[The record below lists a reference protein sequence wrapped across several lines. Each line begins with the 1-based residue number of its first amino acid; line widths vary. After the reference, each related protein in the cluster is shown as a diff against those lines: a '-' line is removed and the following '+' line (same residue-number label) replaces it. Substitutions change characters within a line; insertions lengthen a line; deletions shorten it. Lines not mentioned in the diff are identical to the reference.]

1 MKCLTVQC
9 AAKVNLYLN
18 VVGRRDDGYHDIE
31 TLFQP
36 VSLWDEV
43 TLKPFPEGV
52 VISGDDPVIPWNER
66 NLCHRAATLL
76 FCKTGYEGGARIDV
90 HKSIPSGAGLGGGSS
105 DAAATLV
112 GLNELLSFH
121 LSQEELRAAALEVG
135 SDVPFFVL
143 GRPAIGRGRGELLE
157 EVPGLSGGYI
167 VVVKPNVTISTE
179 WAYKNLNLLL
189 TMGNRGDTLKQLL
202 KGLREFPNS
211 RLDTYNSFESGV
223 IEEFSEIG
231 TILSDCKRQ
240 GAILC
245 SLSGSGSACF
255 AVFRERDRAE
265 VVRNNF
271 IVKGLFAKVTQPVN
285 QALVLLRKE

>member
-1 MKCLTVQC
+1 MKCLTMQC

-18 VVGRRDDGYHDIE
+18 VIGRRDDGYHDIE

-43 TLKPFPEGV
+43 TLRPFRGGV
-52 VISGDDPVIPWNER
+52 LISGDDPAIPWDER
-66 NLCHRAATLL
+66 NICHQAATLL
-76 FCKTGYEGGARIDV
+76 FDRARYEGGVRIDV

-105 DAAATLV
+105 NAAATLV
-112 GLNELLSFH
+112 GLNELFSFRLSPDA
-121 LSQEELRAAALEVG
+121 LRTTALRVG

-157 EVPGLSGGYI
+157 EVPGLSDGYI
-167 VVVKPNVTISTE
+167 VIVKPNVTISTK
-179 WAYKNLNLLL
+179 WAYRNLNLLL
-189 TMGNRGDTLKQLL
+189 TMGKSGDTLKQLL
-202 KGLREFPNS
+202 KGLQDFPNS
-211 RLDTYNSFESGV
+211 KLDTYNSFESGV

-231 TILSDCKRQ
+231 TVLSDCKRQ
-240 GAILC
+240 GAVLC

-265 VVRNNF
+265 EVTNTF
-271 IVKGLFAKVTQPVN
+271 IAKGLFARVTQPVN
-285 QALVLLRKE
+285 QALVFLRKE